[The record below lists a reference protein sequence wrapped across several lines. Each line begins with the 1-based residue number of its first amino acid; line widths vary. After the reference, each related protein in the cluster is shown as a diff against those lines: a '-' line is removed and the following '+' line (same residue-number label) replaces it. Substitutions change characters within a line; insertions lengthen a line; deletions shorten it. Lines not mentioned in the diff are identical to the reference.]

1 MMLHYNEELKSLH
14 QQVARKK
21 YLEITLEDLYSQKQE
36 LTYKVFELQQI
47 KLDEQEDVE
56 RLEGRSLA
64 AFFYGVIGKMDEKMD
79 KERQEAYAASV
90 KYDAAATELEAVE
103 YEIQKNE
110 NELSQLQECEETYKQ
125 LLKEKADAIKSSSN
139 EKATEV
145 LRFEEKILHIEN
157 QKKEI
162 GEAITAGKIALD
174 IAKDIQSSL
183 NSADGWATWDMF
195 GGGLIADIAKH
206 NHLDKAQSM
215 VELLQMRLRKFK
227 TELAD
232 VTIHTNIQVN
242 FDGLTKFAD
251 FFFDGLFVDWTI
263 ANKISQSRAQIGQTI
278 TQIEEMLER
287 LDEMLERAEQ
297 DKYKTQEE
305 LKELVVLL
313 E

>member
-1 MMLHYNEELKSLH
+1 MLHYNEELKCLH

-21 YLEITLEDLYSQKQE
+21 YLEITLEDLYFQKQE

-64 AFFYGVIGKMDEKMD
+64 AFFYGVIGKMDEKLD

-90 KYDAAATELEAVE
+90 KYDAAARELEVVE

-110 NELSQLQECEETYKQ
+110 NELSQLQGCEEKYEQ
-125 LLKEKADAIKSSSN
+125 LLKEKTNTIKASSDES
-139 EKATEV
+139 ATKI
-145 LRFEEKILHIEN
+145 LGLEEKILHIEN
-157 QKKEI
+157 QEKEI
-162 GEAITAGKIALD
+162 GEAITAGKNALD

-195 GGGLIADIAKH
+195 GGGLLADIAKH

-278 TQIEEMLER
+278 TQIEEVLER

-305 LKELVVLL
+305 LNELVVAL